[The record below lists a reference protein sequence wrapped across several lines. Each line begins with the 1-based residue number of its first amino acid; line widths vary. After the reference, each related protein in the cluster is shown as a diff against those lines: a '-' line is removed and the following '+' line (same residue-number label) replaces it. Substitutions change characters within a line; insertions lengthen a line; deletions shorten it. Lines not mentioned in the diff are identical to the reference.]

1 MQSLRLSPHT
11 ARQLFWVTFIG
22 TLLLKGM
29 IAATFPM
36 TGDEAFFYQ
45 WGVYPAWGYSDHPPM
60 VGWLLAALRV
70 MGDSP
75 LALRSFTVLVTSGIG
90 LLIVDLL
97 RRWLSDEHEASAW
110 LAGAVYLAMPW
121 SWMFVLVTTDTPL
134 VFFMALSAWCYL
146 RADQARH
153 GAWRWYAAAG
163 LLVGLAF
170 LSKYFAA
177 LLGIAYA
184 VHLLGWRRERAWA
197 VPLMGLLALPSVL
210 LNLAFNA
217 WHGWPNILFNFYN
230 RNEGSHWQLESF
242 AVYVGMALYLITPW
256 LLWQA
261 LKHHA
266 PAGVPTALRRTLLV
280 LWLFPLLVFALLGLR
295 RTIGLHW
302 VLGFVPLFVLWAGLH
317 IPSRPLA
324 RSLAYTA
331 LLSLPHLVVVAL
343 IAWAPLGWWA
353 DHKLYPKAVF
363 LRETPAIV
371 AELQRDLPT
380 GATLMART
388 YSPAAALAYAHKA
401 YVPVFGVG
409 RHHARQDDQL
419 VDFREYEGMPI
430 RVFDSAEPQVSDF
443 APFFERV
450 HISRFEV
457 AGVPY
462 WKVDGFG
469 FNFATYRSQVLAE
482 VVREFHQVPS
492 WLPLWGSPFCER
504 YGFAECSPGRES
516 VPRP

>member
-1 MQSLRLSPHT
+1 MQSLRLSPTT

-22 TLLLKGM
+22 TLLLKGV

-75 LALRSFTVLVTSGIG
+75 LALRAFTVAVTSVIG

-153 GAWRWYAAAG
+153 GAWRWYAGAG

-261 LKHHA
+261 LKNEEFRLRFDR
-266 PAGVPTALRRTLLV
+266 GLLRLPTRPEPSAAELRSNELLR
-280 LWLFPLLVFALLGLR
+280 GLR
-295 RTIGLHW
+295 E
-302 VLGFVPLFVLWAGLH
+302 
-317 IPSRPLA
+317 
-324 RSLAYTA
+324 
-331 LLSLPHLVVVAL
+331 VV
-343 IAWAPLGWWA
+343 I
-353 DHKLYPKAVF
+353 
-363 LRETPAIV
+363 
-371 AELQRDLPT
+371 
-380 GATLMART
+380 
-388 YSPAAALAYAHKA
+388 
-401 YVPVFGVG
+401 
-409 RHHARQDDQL
+409 RHGDQ
-419 VDFREYEGMPI
+419 
-430 RVFDSAEPQVSDF
+430 
-443 APFFERV
+443 
-450 HISRFEV
+450 
-457 AGVPY
+457 
-462 WKVDGFG
+462 
-469 FNFATYRSQVLAE
+469 TYRL
-482 VVREFHQVPS
+482 RHTRNDK
-492 WLPLWGSPFCER
+492 LILTK
-504 YGFAECSPGRES
+504 
-516 VPRP
+516 